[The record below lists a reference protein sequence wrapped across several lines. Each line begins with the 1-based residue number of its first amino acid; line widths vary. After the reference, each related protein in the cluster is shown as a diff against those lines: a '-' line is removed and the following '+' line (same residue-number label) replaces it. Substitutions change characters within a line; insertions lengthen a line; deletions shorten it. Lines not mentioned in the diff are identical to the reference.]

1 MTEDNNSI
9 VNEKVNKIVLDPDQD
24 FSYLALPSE
33 AMRML
38 KSLNPFK
45 KLAHTKEEEQ
55 EISEETEKQ
64 RKKANDKYDYKPVL
78 IPKLTYVDGKFVVPP
93 DILKTLNLNLPPI
106 QEEEENIV
114 QPEEI
119 DFGSSIM
126 WDQKSKVL
134 KPEVKKSS
142 ETKIETSKES
152 DSEKFKEA
160 YTIASRFSSSD
171 INVSK
176 TNEYTIEEKHSLVKS
191 FNIIDEGIF
200 LGIAVGFSDKGQ
212 VKAIMEKYSKIKY
225 EVNGNEPLWEF
236 PDMSITIYF
245 EENVVSQMEFGKTF
259 RGVTS
264 KGLKIGDSIEKATE
278 LYGPPIMK
286 AAKGVI
292 WKNLKVFCQD
302 GDGIITSIKFQK

>member
-9 VNEKVNKIVLDPDQD
+9 VNENVNKIVLEPDQD
-24 FSYLALPSE
+24 FSYLSLPSE
-33 AMRML
+33 AMKML
-38 KSLNPFK
+38 RSLNPFK
-45 KLAHTKEEEQ
+45 KINQTKEEEA
-55 EISEETEKQ
+55 SLAEEEKQ

-93 DILKTLNLNLPPI
+93 DILKTLNLNLPLI
-106 QEEEENIV
+106 QEENENLEK
-114 QPEEI
+114 PEEI

-126 WDQKSKVL
+126 WDQKPKVT
-134 KPEVKKSS
+134 KPEATKQP
-142 ETKIETSKES
+142 ETPKENS
-152 DSEKFKEA
+152 SEKFKEA
-160 YTIASRFSSSD
+160 YTIASRFSSTD

-200 LGIAVGFSDKGQ
+200 LGIAVGFSNKEQ
-212 VKAIMEKYSKIKY
+212 VKAIMERYSKIKY